1 MGALTREARLNR
13 TKGRLRAALFI
24 GAVAFAAAAA
34 CSTSSREHASH
45 CLFYYAPSAACPVGS
60 VADALVRGDLSPPT
74 YTDVSVDPNHPVEV
88 LDNVAGLPAKKCCY
102 AVDYT
107 VNP

>member
-1 MGALTREARLNR
+1 
-13 TKGRLRAALFI
+13 
-24 GAVAFAAAAA
+24 
-34 CSTSSREHASH
+34 
-45 CLFYYAPSAACPVGS
+45 VGS

-88 LDNVAGLPAKKCCY
+88 ADTYGGLQAKECCY
-102 AVDYT
+102 AVDYR

>member
-1 MGALTREARLNR
+1 
-13 TKGRLRAALFI
+13 
-24 GAVAFAAAAA
+24 
-34 CSTSSREHASH
+34 
-45 CLFYYAPSAACPVGS
+45 VGS

>member
-1 MGALTREARLNR
+1 
-13 TKGRLRAALFI
+13 
-24 GAVAFAAAAA
+24 
-34 CSTSSREHASH
+34 
-45 CLFYYAPSAACPVGS
+45 

-88 LDNVAGLPAKKCCY
+88 LKTSAGLPVKECCY